1 VNLEMKLIN
10 LENGQVLAHHVREA
24 RTFIQRLRGLMFSKQ
39 LPSGCA
45 LHIQP
50 CRSIHTFFMNYA
62 IDVLHLDSD
71 HKVVLT
77 EENLVPRRIGK
88 NVQGTVSVVEL
99 PTGSIQQSGT
109 KVGQAVQF
117 QN

>member
-1 VNLEMKLIN
+1 MKLIN
-10 LENGQVLAHHVREA
+10 LDNGQMIAHHVGEA
-24 RTFIQRLRGLMFSKQ
+24 RTFWQRFKGLMFSKH

-50 CRSIHTFFMNYA
+50 CRAIHTFFMNYA

-71 HKVVLT
+71 HNVVAT
-77 EENLVPRRIGK
+77 EENLPPRRIGK
-88 NVQGTVSVVEL
+88 KVKLTVSVVEL
-99 PTGSIQQSGT
+99 PTGSIQKSDT

-117 QN
+117 QKH